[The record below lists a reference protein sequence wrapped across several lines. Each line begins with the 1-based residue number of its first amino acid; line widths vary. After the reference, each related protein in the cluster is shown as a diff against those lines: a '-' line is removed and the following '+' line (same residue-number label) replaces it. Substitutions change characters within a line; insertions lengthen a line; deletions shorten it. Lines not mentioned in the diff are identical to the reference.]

1 MTDIRPP
8 HGGTPTL
15 TDGAPLISLT
25 DLRLTLGRGAGAVDL
40 VRGVSLDVPRGT
52 TVAVVGESGSGKSLT
67 AVSMMGLLPP
77 GVTVG
82 GGDIVFDG
90 TPVARL
96 TEREWQ
102 PLRGRQLGMIFQD
115 PLSALNPCIRVG
127 DQIAEMFRLR
137 AGLGRREARDRAV
150 ESMVEVGIPDAER
163 RARSYPHE
171 FSGGMR
177 QRVMIAMAL
186 SLQPQLL
193 IADEPTT
200 ALDVTVQ
207 AQIMRLLMARKQ
219 ARGLTMIL
227 ISHDLGVVSRSADSV
242 VVMYAGR
249 VVESG
254 PSREVL
260 TRPAHPYTI
269 GLMRSVP
276 DRRRPGAA
284 LEAIPGQPPDPRT
297 VPSGCAF
304 HPRCPMAQ
312 DRCRTEVPV
321 LRPVGPARA
330 SACHFA
336 DEVVGDRPN
345 LPEASETS
353 EVSGHV

>member
-1 MTDIRPP
+1 
-8 HGGTPTL
+8 
-15 TDGAPLISLT
+15 
-25 DLRLTLGRGAGAVDL
+25 
-40 VRGVSLDVPRGT
+40 
-52 TVAVVGESGSGKSLT
+52 
-67 AVSMMGLLPP
+67 
-77 GVTVG
+77 
-82 GGDIVFDG
+82 
-90 TPVARL
+90 
-96 TEREWQ
+96 
-102 PLRGRQLGMIFQD
+102 
-115 PLSALNPCIRVG
+115 
-127 DQIAEMFRLR
+127 
-137 AGLGRREARDRAV
+137 
-150 ESMVEVGIPDAER
+150 
-163 RARSYPHE
+163 
-171 FSGGMR
+171 MR

-219 ARGLTMIL
+219 ASGLTMIL

-260 TRPAHPYTI
+260 TRPAHPYTV

-284 LEAIPGQPPDPRT
+284 LEAISGQPPDQRSLPA
-297 VPSGCAF
+297 GCAF
-304 HPRCPMAQ
+304 HPRCPMARG
-312 DRCRTEVPV
+312 RCRTEVPA
-321 LRPVGPARA
+321 LRPAGPSRM

-336 DEVVGDRPN
+336 EELASGGPNPPEV
-345 LPEASETS
+345 S